1 MNKIT
6 FIKSMMKMKDIN
18 DKMED
23 TCNLK
28 NDRNLYEN
36 FERMWQKHW
45 FQYILDNPDKKWYY
59 NFLINNPNITWE
71 IYKKLIQIYIGIM
84 NI

>member
-1 MNKIT
+1 
-6 FIKSMMKMKDIN
+6 MMKMKDIN
-18 DKMED
+18 NKLEN

-59 NFLINNPNITWE
+59 NFLMNNPNINWE
-71 IYKKLIQIYIGIM
+71 IIKANTNKPWDYKY
-84 NI
+84 